1 MYYYR
6 GEKIGKFDVAYEKV
20 FASREMTREIISD
33 HINALSEEFA
43 KDLLIRCIFSK
54 DILNVQSVIEDA
66 LEDLAEG
73 WYNTYFKEPGEFY
86 EIGDFAFEDWEGEE

>member
-6 GEKIGKFDVAYEKV
+6 GEKIGKFDVAYDKV
-20 FASREMTREIISD
+20 FASREMTHEIISD

-43 KDLLIRCIFSK
+43 KDLLIRYIFSK
-54 DILNVQSVIEDA
+54 DLLNVQSVIEDA

-73 WYNTYFKEPGEFY
+73 WYGAYFKESGAIY
-86 EIGDFAFEDWEGEE
+86 ERGDFAFEDWEGEE